1 MKFATILNSESEERL
16 CLLEGENHY
25 DLQKHANHA
34 SIELPNNMNDFLYLE
49 EKGMELASKVIDK
62 IKNDGSGAEV
72 GIKKI
77 LAPVSRPTSC
87 RDAYA
92 FRQHVASARRNRGVD
107 MIPEFD
113 EFPIFYFTNH
123 NAVFG
128 EGDVI
133 VEKDHL
139 HKLDFELEWAAVI
152 GKRGK
157 NVNAENADSY
167 IAGYTIMNDLSAR
180 LLQMEE
186 MKLNLGPAKGKDFAT
201 TIGPFMITPDELEQY
216 RSPGAKGLN
225 YNLRMKAYHNGKQV
239 SDGNTGDMTYTFAEI
254 IERISYGVDIRPGE
268 VIGSGT
274 VGTGCYLELNGTW
287 KREAGERGETHEP
300 IWLEDGDKIE
310 LEIDMLGKLSNTIE
324 LRNGS
329 GSILEKKRKV

>member
-1 MKFATILNSESEERL
+1 MA
-16 CLLEGENHY
+16 
-25 DLQKHANHA
+25 
-34 SIELPNNMNDFLYLE
+34 DFLNAGE
-49 EKGMELASKVIDK
+49 SAFSNAKKVEDNLKNGFDAVDIDTL
-62 IKNDGSGAEV
+62 
-72 GIKKI
+72 
-77 LAPVSRPTSC
+77 LAPVPHPTSC

-92 FRQHVASARRNRGVD
+92 FRQHVAAARRNRGVD

-128 EGDVI
+128 EGEVTI
-133 VEKDHL
+133 EKDHL

-152 GKRGK
+152 GKKGR
-157 NVNAENADSY
+157 NIPAEDADKY

-201 TIGPFMITPDELEQY
+201 TIGPWLVTPDELKSKKISTPKGNQY
-216 RSPGAKGLN
+216 DLK
-225 YNLRMKAYHNGKQV
+225 MKAIHNGKQV
-239 SDGNTGDMTYTFAEI
+239 SEGNTKDMTYTFAEI
-254 IERISYGVDIRPGE
+254 IERVSYGVNVHPGD

-287 KREAGERGETHEP
+287 RREAEEKGEDFTP
-300 IWLEDGDKIE
+300 VWLEDCDDIV
-310 LEIDMLGKLSNTIE
+310 LEIDGLGTLTNKIKLSGND
-324 LRNGS
+324 L
-329 GSILEKKRKV
+329 SILEKKRK